1 MKGITHF
8 LTGVATASCFPTGM
22 QSVFMNK
29 SFFLPIGGLFGISCD
44 TLDFRFARYFWKH
57 DHVLRINEDN
67 LDPKVIAEGYA
78 RAIDEAFEQKKTVY
92 VKVDI
97 IRLSGSFYRTI
108 NIFVDDRH
116 KEITVM
122 IGSIKTMSHVMERL
136 DYLPDYETMK
146 KSIEEVGAVKTLEM
160 LIDHLPSVPGSRP
173 KENHFYTAKFKADI
187 QNTYYQDTEVG
198 IFSGPDFAFE
208 FDKGKVRIDFIP
220 WHRQWSHSLTL
231 GLITGPLGF
240 AIYAGWSGLFAGNLK
255 EFFNPLAINAF
266 FMAILALWSHIFVDQ
281 TGHLGSNLFYPITKT
296 RSQGLQWT
304 TSASVFPNIFV
315 NYLSIA
321 IIIWNINAFAP
332 TPAFTLPWAANIGGD
347 FSNAGYYLISLLNY
361 IVYFVAIP
369 LGALYGVTRLY
380 NKLYYHKRASETSEY
395 FDVASMSGESGDM

>member
-1 MKGITHF
+1 
-8 LTGVATASCFPTGM
+8 M

-57 DHVLRINEDN
+57 DHVLRIDENN
-67 LDPKVIAEGYA
+67 LDPKIIAEGYA
-78 RAIDEAFEQKKTVY
+78 KAIDEAFEQKKTVY
-92 VKVDI
+92 LKVDI

-108 NIFVDDRH
+108 NIFVDDKR

-136 DYLPDYETMK
+136 DYLPDYMTMK
-146 KSIEEVGAVKTLEM
+146 KSIEEVGAAKTLEK
-160 LIDHLPSVPGSRP
+160 LIDHLPSVPDSRP
-173 KENHFYTAKFKADI
+173 LENHFHTAKFKADI
-187 QNTYYQDTEVG
+187 LNTYYQDTEVG

-208 FDKGKVRIDFIP
+208 FEDDKVRIDFIP

-231 GLITGPLGF
+231 GLIMGPLGF
-240 AIYAGWSGLFAGNLK
+240 AIYAGWAGLFAGNLK

-266 FMAILALWSHIFVDQ
+266 FMAILALWSHILVDQ
-281 TGHLGSNLFYPITKT
+281 TGHLGSNLFYPFTKK
-296 RSQGLQWT
+296 RSQGLEWT

-315 NYLSIA
+315 NYISIA
-321 IIIWNINAFAP
+321 TIIWNINAFAP
-332 TPAFTLPWAANIGGD
+332 VPAFTLPWAASVGGD

-361 IVYFVAIP
+361 IIYFVAIP
-369 LGALYGVTRLY
+369 LGALYAITKLY
-380 NKLYYHKRASETSEY
+380 QRLYYHKRASETNEY